1 MVIKL
6 KQGVDAVT
14 EEEGWRAADP
24 SRYPQQVCRGLAQL
38 LSQANVHS
46 EGARWLGDGLKAD
59 FPRGGEQCGGR
70 EGAVSFR
77 APSLTA
83 KNERGSSGMS

>member
-1 MVIKL
+1 
-6 KQGVDAVT
+6 VT
-14 EEEGWRAADP
+14 EVEGWRAADP

-46 EGARWLGDGLKAD
+46 VLDGWRDRLEAYVPR
-59 FPRGGEQCGGR
+59 FPQGGEQCGGR

-77 APSLTA
+77 APSLTSF
-83 KNERGSSGMS
+83 N